1 MNTEPAWYLSFS
13 GSRVGCGLFGF
24 ARDTRA
30 ATVLGL
36 ASIICLS
43 QITVRAVEE
52 SPSATPTETIPS
64 ATAISAESP
73 SESPGPVEEPSLVSL
88 SSGAFPIKRPSEY
101 SGAYSTIQL
110 LDERLST
117 NWTST
122 EGNLGPEVCVIALP
136 EKTMLKTVEFDCAGT
151 EDSCAHDVSVE
162 MSDKG
167 QNDGYE
173 KIADVSL
180 KPGANNQKF
189 PVTAEIPGRWVR
201 LTIKNN
207 HGSKRFIE
215 LGEFRGYGTQLTQT
229 PFPNVS
235 GTYDSDLGA
244 MHLKQE
250 GASVIGCYYT
260 RGGVFEGGIEGRVMK
275 LTWCDLC
282 NTSKQKRGPAI
293 LVFAPDAERFVGI
306 WWDEGATSGHGS
318 GWDGTKKGSDVG
330 SCPQWASAPK
340 GVSPAEQQMTKDL
353 EDLGRARVY
362 GINFDSD
369 SDKIKEESKPT
380 LDNIVAMLK
389 AKADWRLSIEGH
401 TDSTSTPQHNKGLSE
416 RRAASV
422 KNYLTT
428 AGIDA
433 SHLSTVGYGQDKP
446 VAPNDSPIGRAQNRR
461 VELTKQ

>member
-1 MNTEPAWYLSFS
+1 MVPVPIDME
-13 GSRVGCGLFGF
+13 
-24 ARDTRA
+24 
-30 ATVLGL
+30 
-36 ASIICLS
+36 AS
-43 QITVRAVEE
+43 A
-52 SPSATPTETIPS
+52 ATPTETVVVPVELKVCPNAETAPS
-64 ATAISAESP
+64 PTPISAESP
-73 SESPGPVEEPSLVSL
+73 SEAPTTEEEQSLVSL
-88 SSGAFPIKRPSEY
+88 SSGAFPVKRPSEY

-110 LDERLST
+110 LDERLPT
-117 NWTST
+117 NWTSA

-136 EKTMLKTVEFDCAGT
+136 EKTVLKTIEFDCGGA
-151 EDSCAHDVSVE
+151 EDSCARDVSVE
-162 MSDKG
+162 MSDTD
-167 QNDGYE
+167 QNGGYE
-173 KIADVSL
+173 KVADVSL

-189 PVTAEIPGRWVR
+189 PVTSEIPGRWMR

-215 LGEFRGYGTQLTQT
+215 LGEFRAYGTQLTQT
-229 PFPNVS
+229 PFPSVS

-306 WWDEGATSGHGS
+306 WWDEGAVSGHGRVLDVNDRSLRQMIS
-318 GWDGTKKGSDVG
+318 GLGGLTNGIPSETGFDIT
-330 SCPQWASAPK
+330 PASEIMAILCL
-340 GVSPAEQQMTKDL
+340 AKDL

-369 SDKIKEESKPT
+369 SDKIKDESKST
-380 LDNIVAMLK
+380 LGNIVAMLK
-389 AKADWRLSIEGH
+389 TKPDWKMSIEGH
-401 TDSTSTPQHNKGLSE
+401 TDSTSTPQHNQGLSE

-433 SHLSTVGYGQDKP
+433 SRLSTVGYGQDKP
-446 VAPNDSPIGRAQNRR
+446 VAPNDNPIGKAQNRR
-461 VELTKQ
+461 VELVKQ